1 MQTSA
6 AATLTDMQR
15 QCLRR
20 VLLHYSSKDIARELN
35 VSPHTV
41 DNHLKAAM
49 QRLNATSRFDAA
61 RILAADEADIE
72 RRSLTSQRS
81 ALAKQPET
89 TASTEGPGRGMS
101 DPSSGGSLY
110 QGEPAVAFPV
120 HPNEP
125 RRQKLLPVPSQWGE
139 DNTLSKSQRL
149 FWILA
154 ITVFTCLSIGAIM
167 GSLRALNDMF

>member
-1 MQTSA
+1 MQTKA
-6 AATLTDMQR
+6 ADTLTEMQK

-20 VLLHYSSKDIARELN
+20 VLLHYSSKDIARELG

-49 QRLNATSRFDAA
+49 QRLRATSRFEAA
-61 RILAADEADIE
+61 RILAADEGE
-72 RRSLTSQRS
+72 EGRRSLTNQRS
-81 ALAKQPET
+81 VLSATPET
-89 TASTEGPGRGMS
+89 AAFEVSPAVGMS
-101 DPSSGGSLY
+101 DPAVGGSLY
-110 QGEPAVAFPV
+110 QGEPTVALSV

-139 DNTLSKSQRL
+139 ENTLSKSQRL

-154 ITVFTCLSIGAIM
+154 ITVATCLSIGAIL
-167 GSLRALNDMF
+167 GSLRALNDLF